1 MKLSG
6 EKHVFVLG
14 NKKSYTDRQG
24 HLDASDRQVAE
35 QPFFIADRYNTRK
48 LNNLAYHRV
57 LSQELNKAKED
68 CLCNFQ
74 FIIHRIKGTS
84 VR

>member
-6 EKHVFVLG
+6 EIYVVIG
-14 NKKSYTDRQG
+14 NKKSYTDLQG
-24 HLDASDRQVAE
+24 HLDAFDRQVAE
-35 QPFFIADRYNTRK
+35 QPFCITDRYNTRK
-48 LNNLAYHRV
+48 LNNLAYHRI
-57 LSQELNKAKED
+57 LSQNLNKAKED